1 MPLFNVLRE
10 GPLPG
15 DRGLSEKSVVG
26 RIEAEHL
33 AEAREIAARDVYP
46 RVLGHP
52 GQWVSVSPF
61 PHVPHPECDPGRPWS
76 EREERA
82 WRKAEKRKTGGPAGV
97 QATAAGPAAQKELF

>member
-1 MPLFNVLRE
+1 VPLFNVLRE

-26 RIEAEHL
+26 RIKAEHL

-46 RVLGHP
+46 GVLGHP

-61 PHVPHPECDPGRPWS
+61 PHVPHPECDPARPWS
-76 EREERA
+76 EGEELA
-82 WRKAEKRKTGGPAGV
+82 WRKARKRKTGGR
-97 QATAAGPAAQKELF
+97 AAPAAVSPQTVPNEMF